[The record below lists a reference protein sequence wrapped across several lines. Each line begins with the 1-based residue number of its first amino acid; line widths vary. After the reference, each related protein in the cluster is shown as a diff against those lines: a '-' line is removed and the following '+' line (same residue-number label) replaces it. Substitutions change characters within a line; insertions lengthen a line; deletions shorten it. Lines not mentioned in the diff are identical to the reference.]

1 LNENSDLPKD
11 VFEKEKEG
19 DVDLNTVRAFGDFDI
34 DESKWYS
41 LFQQAMMQLPSVMK
55 MLTNIKKPKK
65 QELLEILDQNINF
78 KITNLIY

>member
-34 DESKWYS
+34 DESKWYTHS
-41 LFQQAMMQLPSVMK
+41 ELKKLYRTVNRQSVPASYDATT
-55 MLTNIKKPKK
+55 LGN
-65 QELLEILDQNINF
+65 ENVN
-78 KITNLIY
+78 